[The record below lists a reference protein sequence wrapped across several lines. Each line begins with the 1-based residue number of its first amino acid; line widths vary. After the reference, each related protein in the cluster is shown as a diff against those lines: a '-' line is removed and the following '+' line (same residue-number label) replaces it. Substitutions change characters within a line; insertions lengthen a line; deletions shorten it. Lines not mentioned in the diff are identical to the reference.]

1 MNIKVT
7 LNGQTEDSKRRQVD
21 TLIHAAVI
29 ISLFQVAHFVLQELS
44 SDFFLFRESSCVLS
58 CGN

>member
-29 ISLFQVAHFVLQELS
+29 ISLFQVAHFVLQELR
-44 SDFFLFRESSCVLS
+44 SDFFLFRE
-58 CGN
+58 

>member
-1 MNIKVT
+1 MNVKVT

-21 TLIHAAVI
+21 ILIHAAVI
-29 ISLFQVAHFVLQELS
+29 VPLFQVAHFVLQERS
-44 SDFFLFRESSCVLS
+44 SAFFLFRESSCVLS